1 MIRKKGFTVV
11 ELIGTI
17 IIISIIL
24 VILIP
29 NVTKYSNDSRKS
41 IKNSKI
47 STIETAAENYG
58 NDLINTYQSCI
69 DLPSEEL
76 EAKCTVSIKEL
87 IDEGYMSS
95 EEKTT
100 ATIID
105 PTTNKPL
112 SGKALLCYDPLSIS
126 VYASFK
132 NEGEAYSCAAV
143 DLEGGHTL
151 AFQIRQSGYVGG
163 NNLEA
168 NVSARGEGFES
179 LSCTSSD
186 TNYIK
191 CSIENRKLILEMT
204 KNKLLSFPE
213 TGYKEIEITAIAKFR
228 DSSGKISTIDKVQK
242 VKIYPTDLQIADK
255 DDKCLPINSSD
266 KVDLQATNPGS
277 YTVTSTNESIL
288 SGIIRDNQININSGS
303 TPGRATLEAVESNGK
318 NRVSL
323 YRDVYNFSASI
334 PHENERKLAVNSRK
348 SITIIHEGI
357 ESVTITSDNPDV
369 LKVSSTSNTEENSIT
384 LSDPNETEVYFNA
397 KSTGTA
403 NIKITPK
410 GCGKEITTSY
420 TVINMSLKDSELT
433 TYAGNTNKI
442 TSEIIVENPIN
453 LTCSSS
459 NPNAA
464 TCKISEEG
472 TTLEIYPGSE
482 PDDNVTIRVESP
494 DNGFAIL
501 TVHVLETSLNISD
514 KDGNRINYICSEVG
528 SGANNLQAFVQG
540 KNTGQGFE
548 IQTDES
554 LINASLQNELVN
566 NRRELYLSGRNS
578 TGRSRVTVKE
588 LNGNK
593 SDYVDYYLYSLNLK
607 SDNYDELEKKEII
620 KVGETSTI
628 TIESSNA
635 GEIKNI
641 SIDKPDVAS
650 ITLNEHEP
658 YNFGTDII
666 NLRTISIKGLKIGE
680 ATITVE
686 STDCGKKNYN
696 IKVLGHTFAMFI
708 ENGEYVNPLENE
720 LVMCN
725 TEEDQTSCEVQLPNI
740 GAKENF
746 DETGFTKNKISLNK
760 DDIIYASG
768 ANITLNSSNTGQK
781 IYANAYEYDKPECHF
796 VNTKNELKI
805 DDNEQLTLECID
817 KGSGI
822 KMDYVLTP
830 NDFQV
835 EGNGATIKSIERAT
849 AIKNGYSYKIN
860 LNYLKPGV
868 TKISLKEKVIEDK
881 LNNQNE
887 LSSSNAMIIS
897 NNALPLERMWSI
909 GKNKEDSVLAGI
921 YKKDEKSYRME
932 IYGQGDIKD
941 FMTSDNPSFPEWRGA
956 YKDLITEVAINSD
969 VTSIGNY
976 LFNSHTKLKYF
987 RMPDDIKTIG
997 SYAFLGTSEIE
1008 NINLSKKLVNIDE
1021 HAFEGS
1027 GLTSITIPSSV
1038 ENIGTYAFANIA
1050 KYGADNKLEASL
1062 ETLTFESESK
1072 LTALSDNAFQNH
1084 ALKSLSIPDSIE
1096 NIGSYAFAQSNP
1108 TLKTIAINNTS
1119 NLRRIN
1125 SYAFSG
1131 VEITNFHFP
1140 DSLESLGDF
1149 AISTLKTAKSIHFGK
1164 NLKDYGETPVTTD
1177 SLTTITVD
1185 EENQYLTSYKGIL
1198 YTKDMKTLLHVP
1210 NEYGSTH
1217 SNTIDIPEGV
1227 ETIAIGALNSYFKY
1241 DKTAGPTINIPSTL
1255 TEVNAGSNFEGYTL
1269 SAINVSPANQTYS
1282 SSDGVLFNKNK
1293 TVAYLLPSCYTN
1305 TSYTLPNTVS
1315 TLFKKFGYMNYKVKT
1330 ITIPNSVTVLQSS
1343 ALESDP
1349 NYAFQT
1355 INLQSPDILEDDSSM
1370 TLIKFPTSTTLGTR
1384 TINVKTNALKN
1395 KLLENYGKYNDTEEI
1410 FKIVVK

>member
-11 ELIGTI
+11 ELIGVI
-17 IIISIIL
+17 VIISIIII
-24 VILIP
+24 ILIP
-29 NVTKYSNDSRKS
+29 NITKISNDSRIS

-47 STIETAAENYG
+47 NTIRTAAENYG
-58 NDLINTYQSCI
+58 NDLINSYQSCI

-76 EAKCTVSIKEL
+76 ESRCTISIKDL
-87 IDEGYMSS
+87 IDEGYINS
-95 EEKTT
+95 EEKTS
-100 ATIID
+100 AIIID
-105 PTTNKPL
+105 PTTNKAL
-112 SGKALLCYDPLSIS
+112 NGKALLCYDPLSIS
-126 VYASFK
+126 IYANYI
-132 NEGEAYSCAAV
+132 NEGDSYSCAAV
-143 DLEGGHTL
+143 GLEGGHSL
-151 AFQIRQSGYVGG
+151 NFQVRQTGYVGG

-168 NVSARGEGFES
+168 NVSARGEGFQS
-179 LSCTSSD
+179 LTCSSSD

-191 CSIENRKLILEMT
+191 CSIKDKKLILEMT
-204 KNKLLSFPE
+204 KNKLVSFE
-213 TGYKEIEITAIAKFR
+213 EIGYKEINITVTAKFR
-228 DSSGKISTIDKVQK
+228 DSNGKISAIDKEQK
-242 VKIYPTDLQIADK
+242 VKIYPTDLNITDK

-266 KVDLQATNPGS
+266 KVDLKATNPGS
-277 YTVTSTNESIL
+277 YTITSTNESIL
-288 SGIIRDNQININSGS
+288 SGVVKDNQININSGS
-303 TPGRATLEAVESNGK
+303 TSGRATIEIIESNGK
-318 NRVSL
+318 NNASL

-348 SITIIHEGI
+348 SITVIHEGV

-369 LKVSSTSNTEENSIT
+369 VKISSASNSEAGSIT
-384 LSDPNETEVYFNA
+384 ISDPSETEVFFNA

-403 NIKITPK
+403 SIKITPK
-410 GCGKEITTSY
+410 GCGKEITTTY

-433 TYAGNTNKI
+433 TYAGNSNKL

-459 NPNAA
+459 NSNAA

-482 PDDNVTIRVESP
+482 PDDNVMIKVESP
-494 DNGFAIL
+494 DNGFASL
-501 TVHVLETSLNISD
+501 TVHVLETSLNITD
-514 KDGNRINYICSEVG
+514 KDGGRIDYICSEIG
-528 SGANNLQAFVQG
+528 SGANNKQAFVQV

-548 IQTDES
+548 IQTDDT
-554 LINASLQNELVN
+554 LINASIQNELVD

-607 SDNYDELEKKEII
+607 SNNYNELENKEII
-620 KVGETSTI
+620 KVGETSTL

-635 GEIKNI
+635 GEIKNV
-641 SIDKPDVAS
+641 SIDKPDIAS
-650 ITLNEHEP
+650 ITLSEHEP
-658 YNFGTDII
+658 YKFGTDII
-666 NLRTISIKGLKIGE
+666 NTRTVIIKGLKIGE

-686 STDCGKKNYN
+686 STDCGRKTYN
-696 IKVLGHTFAMFI
+696 IKVTGHTFAVFI
-708 ENGEYVNPLENE
+708 EEGEYVEKINDN

-725 TEEDQTSCEVQLPNI
+725 TEEDQTSCEAQLPNI

-746 DETGFTKNKISLNK
+746 DKTGFTNNKISINE

-768 ANITLNSSNTGQK
+768 ATITLNSSNTGRT
-781 IYANAYEYDKPECHF
+781 IYANAYEYGKPICQF
-796 VNTKNELKI
+796 VNTKDELKI
-805 DDNEQLTLECID
+805 ADNEQLTLECSD
-817 KGSGI
+817 EGSGI
-822 KMDYVLTP
+822 KMDYLLSP
-830 NDFQV
+830 DNFEV
-835 EGNGATIKSIERAT
+835 EGNGATIKNIEQPT
-849 AIKNGYSYKIN
+849 QIKNGYSYKIN

-868 TKISLKEKVIEDK
+868 TKISLKENVIEDK

-897 NNALPLERMWSI
+897 NNTIPLERMWSI
-909 GKNKEDSVLAGI
+909 GKNNEDSVLAGI
-921 YKKDEKSYRME
+921 YKKDEKSYHME

-956 YKDLITEVAINSD
+956 YKDLITEITINSD
-969 VTSIGNY
+969 ITSIGNY

-987 RMPDDIKTIG
+987 RMPDDIKRIG
-997 SYAFLGTSEIE
+997 SYAFLGTSNIE

-1027 GLTSITIPSSV
+1027 GLTSVTIPSSV
-1038 ENIGTYAFANIA
+1038 ENIGTYAFASIA

-1062 ETLTFESESK
+1062 ETLTFESGSK

-1108 TLKTIAINNTS
+1108 TLKTITINNTS

-1131 VEITNFHFP
+1131 VEITDFYFP
-1140 DSLESLGDF
+1140 DSLETLGDF

-1164 NLKDYGETPVTTD
+1164 NLKDYGETPITTD
-1177 SLTTITVD
+1177 SLSTITVD
-1185 EENQYLTSYKGIL
+1185 EANPYLTSHEGIL

-1210 NEYGSTH
+1210 NEYSSSH

-1241 DKTAGPTINIPSTL
+1241 DKTSGPTLNIPSTL
-1255 TEVNAGSNFEGYTL
+1255 TEVNAGSNFEGFTL
-1269 SAINVSPANQTYS
+1269 SRIDVSPDNQTYS
-1282 SSDGVLFNKNK
+1282 SSDGVLFNKDK
-1293 TVAYLLPSCYTN
+1293 TIAYLLPSCYTN
-1305 TSYTLPNTVS
+1305 SSYTLPNTVN
-1315 TLFKKFGYMNYKVKT
+1315 TLFEKFGYMNYKVKT
-1330 ITIPNSVTVLQSS
+1330 ITIPSSTRVLQAS

-1349 NYAFQT
+1349 KYAFQT
-1355 INLQSPDILEDDSSM
+1355 INLQSPDTLEDNFSMAIMQFSLSS
-1370 TLIKFPTSTTLGTR
+1370 TIGTR
-1384 TINVKTNALKN
+1384 TINVKTNTLKN
-1395 KLLENYGKYNDTEEI
+1395 KLLESYGIYNDPDEI